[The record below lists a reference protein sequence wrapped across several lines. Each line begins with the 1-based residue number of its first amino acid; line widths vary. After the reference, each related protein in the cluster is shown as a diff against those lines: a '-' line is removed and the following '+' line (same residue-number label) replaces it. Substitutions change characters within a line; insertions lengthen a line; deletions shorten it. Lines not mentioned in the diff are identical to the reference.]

1 MTDINNFPFL
11 EKVKTIIN
19 KLKYKN
25 FKIDDTVSNL
35 QNVLAELHEII
46 NVPLIELFEIDNVR
60 YYNYI
65 ISSKYRELKN
75 YSCYTEISSNKIEIK
90 LLKIEISKM
99 YSKITT
105 FLLRKNYH
113 PY

>member
-1 MTDINNFPFL
+1 MNDTNNFPVL
-11 EKVKTIIN
+11 EKVKKIIN

-25 FKIDDTVSNL
+25 SRIDDTVSNL
-35 QNVLAELHEII
+35 LNVLAELHEII

-65 ISSKYRELKN
+65 VSSKYRKIKN

-90 LLKIEISKM
+90 LLKIEISKI

-105 FLLRKNYH
+105 FLLRKNYR